1 MEVHGEVE
9 VEDIDIIKEVVLF
22 LVVVEVAV
30 LMEDLVE
37 RLCMIIEILMVEMVL
52 IL

>member
-9 VEDIDIIKEVVLF
+9 DINIIKEVILI
-22 LVVVEVAV
+22 LVVVEVVV
-30 LMEDLVE
+30 LMVDLVE
-37 RLCMIIEILMVEMVL
+37 RLCMKIEILMVEMVL